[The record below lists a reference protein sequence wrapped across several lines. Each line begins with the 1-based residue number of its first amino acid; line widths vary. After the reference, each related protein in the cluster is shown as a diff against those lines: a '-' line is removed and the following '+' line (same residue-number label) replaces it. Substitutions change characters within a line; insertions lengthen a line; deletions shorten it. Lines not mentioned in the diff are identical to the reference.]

1 MSGQAFGK
9 VVTPYSMDL
18 EDFLRK
24 QAEQILELARKTTD
38 PGLRKQLEELAQA
51 CLAELESID
60 KTKH

>member
-24 QAEQILELARKTTD
+24 QAEQTLERARKPTD
-38 PGLRKQLEELAQA
+38 PSLRRQLEELAQA